1 MKAITKGQKT
11 VIWTIVRKNGLDE
24 EEFREWLGRE
34 FGTRST
40 RALSSSDAESVIRS
54 LKRYTGETYEER
66 VRTWGITGKQMRMAR
81 GVAHDIGW
89 DDPKRLDGLVAKM
102 FDPKN
107 RLELLNKK
115 EGSKL
120 IVALERMRDEVRD
133 GIREFA

>member
-1 MKAITKGQKT
+1 MA
-11 VIWTIVRKNGLDE
+11 
-24 EEFREWLGRE
+24 
-34 FGTRST
+34 
-40 RALSSSDAESVIRS
+40 RAGIRHQVDPRP
-54 LKRYTGETYEER
+54 LLLRRRER
-66 VRTWGITGKQMRMAR
+66 VTGKQMRMAR